1 MTRHREPTAALTD
14 YVDALVGIGG
24 QLTTILNHMWE
35 HESPEAPLDPAET
48 LARLLEDTIPERWA
62 RRDVDLK
69 VATRLINATSEAIT
83 DNLFLVADPPDC
95 DDEPCDLPFDGP
107 LTNGTDRLH

>member
-14 YVDALVGIGG
+14 FVDALVGIGG

-69 VATRLINATSEAIT
+69 LATRLINATSQAIA
-83 DNLFLVADPPDC
+83 DNLFLVTDSADG
-95 DDEPCDLPFDGP
+95 DDGPFDDP
-107 LTNGTDRLH
+107 TNGAGRLH